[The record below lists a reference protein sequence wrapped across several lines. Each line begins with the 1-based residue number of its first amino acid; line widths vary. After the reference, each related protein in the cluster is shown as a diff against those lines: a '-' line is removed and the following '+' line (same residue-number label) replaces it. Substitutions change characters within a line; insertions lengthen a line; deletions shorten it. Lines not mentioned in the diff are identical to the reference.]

1 MNLLLGFISQ
11 RMPNSAVLL
20 RNLRRGPEVEAMLTL
35 RAGLTMSSCV
45 ACRVCY
51 SELLS
56 LENISTIKE
65 LKTNSKKEN
74 LNKSNYWALE
84 NKFAMCC
91 PGKGAAS
98 SACIYCRGD
107 V

>member
-1 MNLLLGFISQ
+1 
-11 RMPNSAVLL
+11 
-20 RNLRRGPEVEAMLTL
+20 MLTL
-35 RAGLTMSSCV
+35 QAGLTVSSCV

-51 SELLS
+51 SKLLS

-91 PGKGAAS
+91 PGKGAAG
-98 SACIYCRGD
+98 SARVCCRGD

>member
-1 MNLLLGFISQ
+1 
-11 RMPNSAVLL
+11 
-20 RNLRRGPEVEAMLTL
+20 MLTL
-35 RAGLTMSSCV
+35 QAGLTTSSCV

-84 NKFAMCC
+84 NKFATCC
-91 PGKGAAS
+91 PGKGAAG
-98 SACIYCRGD
+98 SARVCCRGD

>member
-1 MNLLLGFISQ
+1 
-11 RMPNSAVLL
+11 
-20 RNLRRGPEVEAMLTL
+20 MLTL
-35 RAGLTMSSCV
+35 KAELTTSSCV

-56 LENISTIKE
+56 LENISTIKA

-91 PGKGAAS
+91 PGKGAAG
-98 SACIYCRGD
+98 SARVCWRGD